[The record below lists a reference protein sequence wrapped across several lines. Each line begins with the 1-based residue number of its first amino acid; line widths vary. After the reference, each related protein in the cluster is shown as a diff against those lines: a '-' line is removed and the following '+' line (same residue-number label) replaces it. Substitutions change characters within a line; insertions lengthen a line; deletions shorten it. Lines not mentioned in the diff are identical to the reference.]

1 MAAKCIPVPLAGER
15 VNLEKPVHEVLAS
28 RYSELGARLTTREG
42 LLLGREAES
51 RELRGFLE
59 SVLETWERRLK
70 GERVT
75 SRIAYV
81 IGEWGMGKTAFAD
94 YAERL
99 CREMGLTCINQTF
112 DHVRAELS
120 KGSLREYMDKPRLLL
135 ERLVELLVG
144 DRSLLER
151 REPIVVIVDE
161 MEAIATP
168 GGGEDRLANM
178 IVDQFLQ
185 LYKALVDPRVGEGD
199 ELFESLRG
207 RLHLI
212 LMLTPEAHMRLNNKI
227 SLLLGQE
234 GRYERRP
241 DKKIRL
247 KPFPKEEFL
256 ELLDIYTSTTL
267 GVSIREVLG
276 DPRLVNTLYLVTSGA
291 PGIALDLL
299 RQLLEK
305 AVGDCAIK
313 PPCLCRITPLRFLE
327 YLRSITI
334 VGEEG
339 RSLNLVKKEFLEGLL
354 EHLSSDK
361 EALAI
366 AVASHVEPGEMG
378 KRVQSLLE
386 ALGISLVDAVAAPL
400 SIDASGAAAREVLS
414 DLIYAECGGRADCEQ
429 SLSTMLEYFKHY
441 DRNWRLALVL
451 PTSYTVFR
459 EWIRYLGGNV
469 GRIRPEEYK
478 NIVDRLLSIPGS
490 ERVLV
495 PTPESL
501 TKVYIL
507 HGIHSLPYI
516 IDRLKAREIMNKVL
530 SLEIE
535 KPWEFNNYA
544 SIGLAAIIAMGE
556 KSWLSEN
563 GWKPGDRLLILTL
576 DYKGI
581 NYPVPVEVRVQG
593 EGEEPGDLCGSRE
606 VKGILVFTV
615 TPSMK
620 VRVPCRRVRLVH
632 ASPRVLR
639 KAAALGILIS
649 SGEFQDLVDQGLLE
663 EDSRSIVQDL
673 SLTAVIRGVVEG
685 LAEDGYLVAL
695 DPEARS
701 ILYELI
707 PRSIKYKEHAAL
719 DIYKFLLTYGSG
731 RDSTVDWL
739 LESIERLL
747 GILPYKDTPD
757 VRVPDLS
764 STDLRDYS
772 KDSLRRLIEGSL
784 RYLARLGLVEG
795 RATIW
800 GSVIYRPVPPR
811 DPLSRRLVNLL
822 STGEAEGKTLLEVA
836 EKYFILPQDP
846 ANREEARRRLLVS
859 FNALF
864 QHGLISF
871 RGGDKICREYNCKV
885 EEKQRLEGVEVRD
898 LAPKYEVNAS
908 KLFNAK
914 HNLNT
919 EITRAS
925 RIYERL
931 GMEDGGRLGD
941 LLVCKAKKCMVT
953 GVSKAE
959 AFLDEAWR
967 IGSVHDWRVPLPAK
981 HLVSILESISSSLA
995 RASGAV
1001 FDEVEDGLN
1010 RVDGFIADSAARLRE
1025 LLNNIVGRLV
1035 DYPDN
1040 IMAELSRIT
1049 GRARQAVNRLLED
1062 YKAMVYRIIRER
1074 FAEADALIDCLE
1086 DPEKRGRKTCKQVLE
1101 SFRGKRHLYTVESRF
1116 RGARRRLPDHSP
1128 HLQAYRE
1135 IAGTVEEKL
1144 RELEEKATGLE
1155 KRIEKLLNTIDIIGE
1170 NIRGE
1175 AAGLLKKAAENL
1187 ERATTIDALEQE
1199 LDNVNTAL
1207 KAVAV
1212 RSDRIRRAK
1221 EQYLLSRKTIEEA
1234 LAREIPGLRRRIR
1247 SLQSNAEEILSL
1259 GGEEDRFLEKYRS
1272 EAGKIEETLRETL
1285 SGLEDLETR
1294 LRNTAANL
1302 EQHYNKMTTAREP
1315 AELDERIDFIEEL
1328 AREAQS
1334 MSRQLSQLDKRI
1346 GEAARRLEETRK
1358 QILHE
1363 LERRTKSLVK
1373 EDLATIQAIALQSTS
1388 LPGDKLELLS
1398 HTARELEKIQEL
1410 VSRRGISLEEA
1421 YNLYKKAL
1429 GEIEKALEALGPET
1443 TKTLRLLQELT
1454 RKTTITY
1461 DELVET
1467 VKKYYPGLEGRSL
1480 LEKIAETLELLERRG
1495 FRVIIT
1501 LY

>member
-1 MAAKCIPVPLAGER
+1 MAAKCVPVPLAGER
-15 VNLEKPVHEVLAS
+15 VNLEKPVHEVLVS
-28 RYSELGARLTTREG
+28 RYSDLGARLTTREG
-42 LLLGREAES
+42 LLLGREEES

-59 SVLETWERRLK
+59 SVLEAWERKLK

-75 SRIAYV
+75 SRIAYI

-99 CREMGLTCINQTF
+99 CRKMGLTCVNQTF

-120 KGSLREYMDKPRLLL
+120 KGSLWEYRDKPRLLL

-168 GGGEDRLANM
+168 GGGEDPLANM

-185 LYKALVDPRVGEGD
+185 LYKALVDPRVGEED

-212 LMLTPEAHMRLNNKI
+212 LLLTPEAHMRLNNKI

-276 DPRLVNTLYLVTSGA
+276 DPRLVNTLYLLTSGA

-305 AVGDCAIK
+305 AIGDCTSR

-327 YLRSITI
+327 YIGSITI

-339 RSLNLVKKEFLEGLL
+339 RSLNLVKEEFLKGLL
-354 EHLSSDK
+354 EHLSSDE

-366 AVASHVEPGEMG
+366 AAASHVAPGETG
-378 KRVQSLLE
+378 KRIQALLE
-386 ALGISLVDAVAAPL
+386 ALGISLVEAVAAPL
-400 SIDASGAAAREVLS
+400 SRDTRGAMAREVLS
-414 DLIYAECGGRADCEQ
+414 ELVYAECGGRADCEQ
-429 SLSTMLEYFKHY
+429 SLSSMLEYFKHY
-441 DRNWRLALVL
+441 NRGWGLVLVL

-478 NIVDRLLSIPGS
+478 SIVEKLLVIPGS
-490 ERVLV
+490 EQVLI

-507 HGIHSLPYI
+507 HGIHSLPYV

-530 SLEIE
+530 SLEVE

-544 SIGLAAIIAMGE
+544 SIGLAAMIAMGE
-556 KSWLSEN
+556 KTWLSEN
-563 GWKPGDRLLILTL
+563 GWQPGDRLLILTL
-576 DYKGI
+576 DYNGV
-581 NYPVPVEVRVQG
+581 NYPVPIEVRVQG
-593 EGEEPGDLCGSRE
+593 EDEEPGDLCSARE

-615 TPSMK
+615 TPSVK
-620 VRVPCRRVRLVH
+620 AKIPCRRVKLVH

-639 KAAALGILIS
+639 KAVALGILIS
-649 SGEFQDLVDQGLLE
+649 SGDFQDLVDQSLLE
-663 EDSRSIVQDL
+663 EDSRSVVQDL
-673 SLTAVIRGVVEG
+673 SLEAVIRGVVEG
-685 LAEDGYLVAL
+685 LAEDGFLVAL

-701 ILYELI
+701 LLYELV
-707 PRSIKYKEHAAL
+707 PKSIKYREYAAL

-731 RDSTVDWL
+731 RESTVDWL
-739 LESIERLL
+739 LESLTRLL
-747 GILPYKDTPD
+747 SILPYKDTPD
-757 VRVPDLS
+757 VRVPELS
-764 STDLRDYS
+764 STDLRDYGE
-772 KDSLRRLIEGSL
+772 DSLRRLIEGSL

-795 RATIW
+795 RATLW
-800 GSVIYRPVPPR
+800 GSVIYRPVVPR

-822 STGEAEGKTLLEVA
+822 SAGEAEGKTLLEVA
-836 EKYFILPQDP
+836 EEYFILPQDP
-846 ANREEARRRLLVS
+846 ANREEARRRILTS
-859 FNALF
+859 FNALL
-864 QHGLISF
+864 QHGLVSF
-871 RGGDKICREYNCKV
+871 RGSEKVCRDFNCKV
-885 EEKQRLEGVEVRD
+885 EERQRLEGVEVRD

-908 KLFNAK
+908 KIFNAK
-914 HNLNT
+914 RGLSDA
-919 EITRAS
+919 IARAS

-953 GVSKAE
+953 GVSRAG

-967 IGSVHDWRVPLPAK
+967 IGSVHDWRVPLPAR
-981 HLVSILESISSSLA
+981 HLISILESISSSLA
-995 RASGAV
+995 RASSAV

-1025 LLNNIVGRLV
+1025 LLNNIIGRLA

-1040 IMAELSRIT
+1040 IMAEISRIT
-1049 GRARQAVNRLLED
+1049 GQARQTINRLLD
-1062 YKAMVYRIIRER
+1062 AYKAEVHRIIKER
-1074 FAEADALIDCLE
+1074 FAEADALIECHE
-1086 DPEKRGRKTCKQVLE
+1086 DPEKRGRKTCKQILE
-1101 SFRGKRHLYTVESRF
+1101 SFREKRHLYTIESRF
-1116 RGARRRLPDHSP
+1116 RGARRRLADYSP

-1144 RELEEKATGLE
+1144 GELEDKATGLE

-1170 NIRGE
+1170 NIRAE
-1175 AAGLLKKAAENL
+1175 AAGLLRKAADTL
-1187 ERATTIDALEQE
+1187 EHATTIDALEKE

-1207 KAVAV
+1207 KAIAV

-1221 EQYLLSRKTIEEA
+1221 EEYLLSKETLEESLKKA
-1234 LAREIPGLRRRIR
+1234 IPSLRQKII
-1247 SLQSNAEEILSL
+1247 SLHSGVEEILNL
-1259 GGEEDRFLEKYRS
+1259 GGREDRFLEKYKN
-1272 EAGKIEETLRETL
+1272 EARNIEETLRETL
-1285 SGLEDLETR
+1285 ASLEDLETR
-1294 LRNTAANL
+1294 LKNTAVNL
-1302 EQHYNKMTTAREP
+1302 EQHYKKMTTAREP
-1315 AELDERIDFIEEL
+1315 EELDERISFIEEL
-1328 AREAQS
+1328 ARETQNMA
-1334 MSRQLSQLDKRI
+1334 RQITQLDHRI
-1346 GEAARRLEETRK
+1346 GEAERKLEETRK
-1358 QILHE
+1358 RALHE
-1363 LERRTKSLVK
+1363 LERRTKSLAR

-1388 LPGDKLELLS
+1388 LPKEKLELLT

-1410 VSRRGISLEEA
+1410 VSRRGITLEEA

-1443 TKTLRLLQELT
+1443 TRTLRLLQELT

-1467 VKKYYPGLEGRSL
+1467 VKNYYPGLEGRSL